1 MLFLWSPDLPVRLS
15 ENLAG
20 PLTHAPGSFNICQS
34 HSPCRFMYSVLFP
47 VNMTTREGS
56 DETEEDGISHLM
68 KLDNASLFNVA
79 S

>member
-1 MLFLWSPDLPVRLS
+1 
-15 ENLAG
+15 
-20 PLTHAPGSFNICQS
+20 
-34 HSPCRFMYSVLFP
+34 MYSVLFP

-68 KLDNASLFNVA
+68 KLDNASVFDVA